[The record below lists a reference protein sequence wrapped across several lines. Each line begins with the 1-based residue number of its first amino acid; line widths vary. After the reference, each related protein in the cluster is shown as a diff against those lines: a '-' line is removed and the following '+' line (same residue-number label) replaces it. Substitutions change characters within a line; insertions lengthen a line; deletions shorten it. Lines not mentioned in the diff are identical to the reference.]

1 MYPHNSE
8 LLFCLSPTM
17 DEIPI
22 FNQDKESLPF
32 DDNNDLAEIQND
44 EPEETNV
51 IITEL
56 SAEAKLKMEVIQSL
70 LEPCDRKTY
79 GQKLRGAAEKLGKTV
94 RTVQRLV
101 KKYQQDGLS
110 AIVDTERNDKGSY
123 RIDPEWQ
130 KFMISTFKEGN
141 KGSKKMTPAQVAI
154 RVQVRAGQLGLED
167 YPSHMTVYRVL
178 NPIIERKEQ
187 KQKVRNVG
195 WRGSRVSHKTRDGQT
210 LDVHHSNH
218 VWQCDHTKLDVMLVD
233 QYGEPLSRPWFTKIT
248 DSYSRCIMGIHLGFD
263 APSSQ
268 VVALALRHAI
278 LPKQYSAEYKLHCEW
293 ATYGVPENL
302 FTDGGRDFRSDHLK
316 QIGFQLGFECHLR
329 DRPSEGGI
337 EERSFGTINTEFLSG
352 FYGYL
357 GSNIQERPKTAEE
370 EACLTLRELHL
381 LLVRYIIDNY
391 NQRIDART
399 KEQSRFQRWEAG
411 LPALPKMVKEREL
424 DVCLMKKTRRSI
436 YKGGYLSF
444 ENIMYRGD
452 YLAAY
457 AGESVLLRYDPRDIT
472 TVWVY
477 RIDKG
482 KEELL
487 SAAHALNWETEQLS
501 LEEAKAASQKV
512 RSVGKTLSNKSILA
526 EIHDRDTFIKQK
538 KKTQKER
545 KKEEQAQVHPVYESI
560 NLSDTELVETPDE
573 TPKTQAPQSRRP
585 RVFNYEQLRQ
595 DYDE

>member
-1 MYPHNSE
+1 
-8 LLFCLSPTM
+8 M
-17 DEIPI
+17 DEMPI
-22 FNQDKESLPF
+22 FNQNDESLLF
-32 DDNNDLAEIQND
+32 ENNADIDEIQDD
-44 EPEETNV
+44 ESEEANL
-51 IITEL
+51 IFTEL
-56 SAEAKLKMEVIQSL
+56 SAEAKIKMEVIQGL
-70 LEPCDRKTY
+70 FEPCDRKTY
-79 GQKLRGAAEKLGKTV
+79 GQKLRTAAEKLGKTV

-110 AIVDTERNDKGSY
+110 AIVDTQRNDKGSY

-130 KFMISTFKEGN
+130 KFIITTFKEGN
-141 KGSKKMTPAQVAI
+141 KGSKKMTPAQVAM
-154 RVQVRAGQLGLED
+154 RVQVRAEQLGLKK

-178 NPIIERKEQ
+178 NPIIERQEQ
-187 KQKVRNVG
+187 KQKQRNIG

-210 LDVHHSNH
+210 LDVRYSNH

-233 QYGEPLSRPWFTKIT
+233 QYGEPLARPWLTKIT
-248 DSYSRCIMGIHLGFD
+248 DSYSRCIMGVHVGFD

-268 VVALALRHAI
+268 VVALALRYAI
-278 LPKQYSAEYKLHCEW
+278 LPKQYSAEYKLLSEW
-293 ATYGVPENL
+293 RTSGIPENL
-302 FTDGGRDFRSDHLK
+302 FTDGGRDFRSEHLK

-357 GSNIQERPKTAEE
+357 GSNIQERSKTAEE

-381 LLVRYIIDNY
+381 LLVRYIVDNY
-391 NQRIDART
+391 NQRLDART
-399 KEQSRFQRWEAG
+399 KDQTRFQRWEAG
-411 LPALPKMVKEREL
+411 LPALPKMVREREL
-424 DVCLMKKTRRSI
+424 DICLMKKTRRSI

-457 AGESVLLRYDPRDIT
+457 AGENIVLRYDPRDIT

-477 RIDKG
+477 RIEKG
-482 KEELL
+482 KEVFL
-487 SAAHALNWETEQLS
+487 SAAHALDWETEQLS
-501 LEEAKAASQKV
+501 LEEAKAASRKV
-512 RSVGKTLSNKSILA
+512 RSVGKTLTNKSILA

-538 KKTQKER
+538 KKSQKER
-545 KKEEQAQVHPVYESI
+545 KKEEQAQVHSVYEPI
-560 NLSDTELVETPDE
+560 NLSKTEPLENLQE
-573 TPKTQAPQSRRP
+573 TPKPETRKP

>member
-1 MYPHNSE
+1 
-8 LLFCLSPTM
+8 M
-17 DEIPI
+17 DQIPI
-22 FNQDKESLPF
+22 FNQGDESLLF
-32 DDNNDLAEIQND
+32 ESNDDVDEIRDD
-44 EPEETNV
+44 ESEEANV
-51 IITEL
+51 IFTEL
-56 SAEAKLKMEVIQSL
+56 SAEAKLKMEVIQGL
-70 LEPCDRKTY
+70 VEPCNRKTY
-79 GQKLRGAAEKLGKTV
+79 GQKLRAAAEKLGKTV

-101 KKYQQDGLS
+101 KKYQQDGLC
-110 AIVDTERNDKGSY
+110 AIVDTQRNDKGNY

-130 KFMISTFKEGN
+130 KFIITTFKEGN
-141 KGSKKMTPAQVAI
+141 KGSKKMTPAQVAM
-154 RVQVRAGQLGLED
+154 RVQVRAEHLGLEK

-178 NPIIERKEQ
+178 NPIIERQEQ
-187 KQKVRNVG
+187 KQKQRNIG
-195 WRGSRVSHKTRDGQT
+195 WRGSRVSHKTRDGQI
-210 LDVHHSNH
+210 LDVRYSNH

-233 QYGEPLSRPWFTKIT
+233 QYGEPLARPWLTKIT
-248 DSYSRCIMGIHLGFD
+248 DSYSRCIMGIHVGFD

-278 LPKQYSAEYKLHCEW
+278 LPKQYSTEYKLLSEW
-293 ATYGVPENL
+293 GTYGAPENL
-302 FTDGGRDFRSDHLK
+302 FTDGGRDFRSEHLK

-357 GSNIQERPKTAEE
+357 GSNIQQRSKTAEE
-370 EACLTLRELHL
+370 EACLTLRELNL

-391 NQRIDART
+391 NQRLDART
-399 KEQSRFQRWEAG
+399 KDQTRFQRWEAG

-424 DVCLMKKTRRSI
+424 DICLMKKTRRSI

-457 AGESVLLRYDPRDIT
+457 AGESIVIRYDPRDIT

-482 KEELL
+482 KEVLL
-487 SAAHALNWETEQLS
+487 SAAHALDWETEQLS
-501 LEEAKAASQKV
+501 LEEAKAASRKV

-538 KKTQKER
+538 KKSQKER
-545 KKEEQAQVHPVYESI
+545 KKEEQAQAHSVYQPI
-560 NLSDTELVETPDE
+560 NLSERELLENLQE
-573 TPKTQAPQSRRP
+573 TPKSETRKP

-595 DYDE
+595 DYDD